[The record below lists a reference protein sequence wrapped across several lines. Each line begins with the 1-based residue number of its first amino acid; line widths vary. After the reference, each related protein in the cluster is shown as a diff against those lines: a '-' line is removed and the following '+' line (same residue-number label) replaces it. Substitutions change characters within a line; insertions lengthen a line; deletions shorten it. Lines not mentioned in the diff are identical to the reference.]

1 MSSVFNNRSRQY
13 QGNMISVKRADATQ
27 TDKEFAY
34 FMSLAES
41 WLNDASKS
49 HKAQF
54 RKCNGTEMEH
64 IALNALKEVAS
75 QTSFNANSIKLVSGL
90 HFPDIQADRHFGVEV
105 KSTKSDSWTSTGS
118 SIVESTR
125 IPDVSRI
132 YMLFAKL
139 GGTTPE
145 FRCLPYE
152 QCLSNIAVT
161 HAPRYLID
169 MNLAENGEE
178 NIFEKMS
185 VDYDTF
191 RQWGEKEKISSVRK
205 YYMRANHAKGKFEMP
220 WWMGDSDSDVSSS
233 IMIRFF
239 TDLTMHE
246 KEDIRARMFILFP
259 ELFSSKQDKY
269 KRAALWMCSRYSVI
283 CSNLRDTFSAGG
295 KVEEIGGV
303 KFKHKMPQVLN
314 NLYQYRTLIRKTLNN
329 PDEALAQ
336 DIEDNWGEKES
347 NNISLNR
354 WLELMQQTF
363 NVNEDLKCIDLQKL
377 FNLWLRQ

>member
-1 MSSVFNNRSRQY
+1 MKQSDV
-13 QGNMISVKRADATQ
+13 TQ
-27 TDKEFAY
+27 TDIEFAH
-34 FMSLAES
+34 FMHLAES
-41 WLNDASKS
+41 CLNKASKS
-49 HKAQF
+49 QKAQF
-54 RKCNGTEMEH
+54 RKYNGTEMEQ
-64 IALNALKEVAS
+64 IALKALKNVAP
-75 QTSFNANSIKLVSGL
+75 QTSFSADSIKLVSGI
-90 HFPDIQADRHFGVEV
+90 HFPDIQAAGHFGVEV
-105 KSTKSDSWTSTGS
+105 KTTKSDSWTSTGS

-139 GGTTPE
+139 GGVTPE
-145 FRCLPYE
+145 FRCRPYE

-169 MNLAENGEE
+169 MNLADNGEE

-191 RQWGEKEKISSVRK
+191 RQLGEKEKISSVRR
-205 YYMRANHAKGKFEMP
+205 YYMHANQAKGKYEMP
-220 WWMGDSDSDVSSS
+220 WWMGDSDSDESSS

-239 TDLTMHE
+239 TDLTKPE
-246 KEDIRARMFILFP
+246 KSGIRARMFILFP

-303 KFKHKMPQVLN
+303 KFKQKMPQVLN
-314 NLYQYRTLIRKTLNN
+314 NLYQYRNLIRIILNN

-336 DIEDNWGEKES
+336 DIEDNWGENES
-347 NNISLNR
+347 NNICVNR

-363 NVNEDLKCIDLQKL
+363 NTNEDLKGINLEVL
-377 FNLWLRQ
+377 FHLWGK